1 VGKKRNAYKHLV
13 GKLKER
19 NHFEDLG
26 VDGRMTLKRT
36 LNKQDERVWASFV
49 WLRRGT
55 NCRLFSHGN
64 RSFSSIK
71 CSEFLN

>member
-1 VGKKRNAYKHLV
+1 VGKKRNVYKYLV

-36 LNKQDERVWASFV
+36 LSKQDERVWASFV

-55 NCRLFSHGN
+55 NYRLF
-64 RSFSSIK
+64 
-71 CSEFLN
+71 